1 MGPEA
6 RNYGISE
13 GTAEIS
19 SFTASGTGRVQPP
32 RMEKEGAECCFE
44 MKEGI
49 EELCLEKLEKDKEM
63 ERTASKGKVGA
74 GVRATENKRKIEEI
88 D

>member
-19 SFTASGTGRVQPP
+19 SFTASGTGRVQLP

-49 EELCLEKLEKDKEM
+49 E
-63 ERTASKGKVGA
+63 SNIGA
-74 GVRATENKRKIEEI
+74 LP
-88 D
+88 